1 MMFWFEND
9 LSFVNNKNTHDNNN
23 NNNIKDKNINQT
35 YDWVTSFW
43 RG

>member
-23 NNNIKDKNINQT
+23 NNIKDKNINQT